1 MPLATR
7 NKNCCHCCTTN
18 STSIDFYRLYFIGS
32 FRYMHSN
39 YGGDLNDRKNLIL
52 LVPVLS
58 CNLFALSD
66 FSFAIILKQKEH
78 SPLKHWNLFH
88 LWVQNL
94 KRMTT
99 NVNACSLS
107 GSSLR
112 LMYIAREFS
121 FFKTSGITATT
132 TSSEGLLYVL
142 YCKFRSRCISQ
153 VPQVGLEWR
162 ELKIF

>member
-7 NKNCCHCCTTN
+7 NKNCCHCCSTN
-18 STSIDFYRLYFIGS
+18 STSTDFYRLYFTGS

-39 YGGDLNDRKNLIL
+39 YGGDLNDCKNLIL

-58 CNLFALSD
+58 WNLFALSD

-78 SPLKHWNLFH
+78 SPLKHWNLFQ

-99 NVNACSLS
+99 NVNVCSLS
-107 GSSLR
+107 AFISALN
-112 LMYIAREFS
+112 
-121 FFKTSGITATT
+121 
-132 TSSEGLLYVL
+132 V
-142 YCKFRSRCISQ
+142 YCKGILFLQDQWNNSNDNFQWGSTICVI
-153 VPQVGLEWR
+153 L
-162 ELKIF
+162 

>member
-7 NKNCCHCCTTN
+7 NKNCCHCCSTN
-18 STSIDFYRLYFIGS
+18 STSIDVCRLYFTGS

-39 YGGDLNDRKNLIL
+39 YGGDLNDCKNLIL

-58 CNLFALSD
+58 WNLFALSD

-99 NVNACSLS
+99 NVNVCSLS
-107 GSSLR
+107 AFISALN
-112 LMYIAREFS
+112 
-121 FFKTSGITATT
+121 
-132 TSSEGLLYVL
+132 V
-142 YCKFRSRCISQ
+142 YCKGVLFLQDQWNNSNDNFQWGSTICVI
-153 VPQVGLEWR
+153 L
-162 ELKIF
+162 

>member
-7 NKNCCHCCTTN
+7 NKNCCHCCSTN
-18 STSIDFYRLYFIGS
+18 STSTDFYRLYFTGS

-39 YGGDLNDRKNLIL
+39 YGGDLNDCKNLIL

-58 CNLFALSD
+58 WNLFALSD

-99 NVNACSLS
+99 NVKGCSLS
-107 GSSLR
+107 AFISALN
-112 LMYIAREFS
+112 
-121 FFKTSGITATT
+121 
-132 TSSEGLLYVL
+132 V
-142 YCKFRSRCISQ
+142 YCKGILFLQDQWNNSNDNFQWGSTICVI
-153 VPQVGLEWR
+153 L
-162 ELKIF
+162 

>member
-18 STSIDFYRLYFIGS
+18 STSIDFYRLYFTGS

-39 YGGDLNDRKNLIL
+39 YGGDLNDCKNLIL

-58 CNLFALSD
+58 WNLFALSD

-107 GSSLR
+107 AIISALN
-112 LMYIAREFS
+112 
-121 FFKTSGITATT
+121 
-132 TSSEGLLYVL
+132 V
-142 YCKFRSRCISQ
+142 YCKGILFLQDQWNNSKDNFQWGSTICVI
-153 VPQVGLEWR
+153 L
-162 ELKIF
+162 

>member
-18 STSIDFYRLYFIGS
+18 STSIDFYRLYFTGS

-39 YGGDLNDRKNLIL
+39 YGGDLNDCKNLIL

-58 CNLFALSD
+58 WNLFALSD

-107 GSSLR
+107 AIISALN
-112 LMYIAREFS
+112 
-121 FFKTSGITATT
+121 
-132 TSSEGLLYVL
+132 V
-142 YCKFRSRCISQ
+142 YCKGILFLQDQWNNSNDNFQWGSTICVI
-153 VPQVGLEWR
+153 L
-162 ELKIF
+162 